1 LEPDID
7 PFLLHRSSHAFL
19 RGDHAGIQARFRYR
33 RDLFDF
39 LAMAGAAAGALLLAV
54 NIAQWFAGRRPGDDP
69 SALYSSMVLAVL
81 LIVAGF
87 YYTTS
92 RQRAAANKARLI
104 GDGQVLPGSIVSC
117 TARDET
123 TTEASLGEVTRSYL
137 VTVEYRFKTPAGR
150 EIADHD
156 EVDRPDLRRAEL
168 PTADFS
174 VRVLYIDDWTYALL

>member
-7 PFLLHRSSHAFL
+7 PFLLHRSSYSFL
-19 RGDHAGIQARFRYR
+19 RGDPADIQERFRYR
-33 RDLFDF
+33 RDLFDL
-39 LAMAGAAAGALLLAV
+39 LAMAGAAAGALLLV
-54 NIAQWFAGRRPGDDP
+54 VTIAQWFAGRRPGDDP

-81 LIVAGF
+81 LIVAGM

-92 RQRAAANKARLI
+92 RQRAAATKARLI
-104 GDGQVLPGSIVSC
+104 REGQVLPGAIVSC

-137 VTVEYRFKTPAGR
+137 VTVEYRFTTPDGH

-156 EVDRPDLRRAEL
+156 EVDRPDLRRADL
-168 PTADFS
+168 PTGDTP
-174 VRVLYIDDWTYALL
+174 VRVLYVDDSTYALL